1 MILLSNQMVAANG
14 VMNNET
20 NLFNLK
26 SKNVDSAKSTSGF
39 SDIFNSAVNN
49 SRKLSARNNQD
60 NTQAQSNPNI
70 KSFREAQ
77 SLKSNMVESDKNIQT
92 QNAKTL
98 AQISDEQKDDSTQ
111 SDNSNQMISVM
122 AQMMGIKP
130 EELIKIAESIGYSQ
144 QDLQNGEN
152 VQQFI
157 SQLSNILSLS
167 DDQAA
172 MLEQITTKVL
182 AVVNEKS
189 EQSDAI
195 NENSAPKVSSR
206 DADLVLKDTNELA
219 ELTKLGQQIKSKLN
233 ELIDLSE
240 AAPRVIEGEIN
251 KVMEHLKSQAETR
264 LTTSQVSQ
272 TAEKSNIDVNALDT
286 AQKVDGA
293 NNSVSK
299 DDTARSDEQ
308 KSDDKS
314 ENTEQ
319 AVKGEAATVK
329 TQASPVEQK
338 SDFNQHINSQV
349 GKINADQN
357 LSGTKSIT
365 SDKGSSQHIKPSE
378 IVSQVINRAKVV
390 VGLDKSEMV
399 IDLKPDHLGKLS
411 LKIVTEQGIIAAKFM
426 AESQQV
432 KEVLE
437 SNMQLLKDSLQKQ
450 GISIE
455 GVSVQVADRDKNSY
469 DQQRSFEGSKSEKS
483 NKSISQVSD
492 SSIQKASGGLY
503 VSSNILDVLPERLAQ
518 YSYESSSINMMA

>member
-1 MILLSNQMVAANG
+1 MILLNNQMVAANG

-39 SDIFNSAVNN
+39 SDIFNSTVNN
-49 SRKLSARNNQD
+49 SRRLSARNNQG
-60 NTQAQSNPNI
+60 NTQAKSNPNI

-92 QNAKTL
+92 QNAKPL
-98 AQISDEQKDDSTQ
+98 AQISDEQKDDNSK
-111 SDNSNQMISVM
+111 SDSNQMISVM

-130 EELIKIAESIGYSQ
+130 EELIKIAESLGYSQ
-144 QDLQNGEN
+144 QDLQNSEN

-172 MLEQITTKVL
+172 MLEQITTKAL
-182 AVVNEKS
+182 AVIDEKS

-195 NENSAPKVSSR
+195 NDNSAPSR

-251 KVMEHLKSQAETR
+251 KVMEHLKSQEETR
-264 LTTSQVSQ
+264 LTTSQVSL

-286 AQKVDGA
+286 AQMVDGA

-299 DDTARSDEQ
+299 DDTASTNEQ
-308 KSDDKS
+308 KSDDKA

-357 LSGTKSIT
+357 LSGTKSIS

-432 KEVLE
+432 KEILE

>member
-1 MILLSNQMVAANG
+1 MILLNNQMVAANG

-39 SDIFNSAVNN
+39 SDIFNSTVNN
-49 SRKLSARNNQD
+49 SRKLSARNNQG
-60 NTQAQSNPNI
+60 NTQAKSNPNI

-92 QNAKTL
+92 QNAKPL
-98 AQISDEQKDDSTQ
+98 AQISDEQKDDNSK

-130 EELIKIAESIGYSQ
+130 EELIKIAESLGYSQ
-144 QDLQNGEN
+144 QDLQNSEN

-172 MLEQITTKVL
+172 MLEQITTKAL
-182 AVVNEKS
+182 AVIDEKS

-195 NENSAPKVSSR
+195 NDNSAPSR

-264 LTTSQVSQ
+264 LTTSQVSL

-286 AQKVDGA
+286 AQMVDGA

-299 DDTARSDEQ
+299 DDTASTNEQ
-308 KSDDKS
+308 KSDDKA

-357 LSGTKSIT
+357 LSGTKSIS

-432 KEVLE
+432 KEILE